1 MAVELGQCG
10 EKQSSRSAG
19 SDGLCSHPASA
30 LVHGMPGLCTD
41 WAGTSKGLRGAG
53 SQFTLLGQQPKSLG
67 RNVPGGVV
75 MVVGCYGKKE
85 SGCFFMTV
93 ANG

>member
-67 RNVPGGVV
+67 RNVPGGGGDGGGLLWEKGVWL
-75 MVVGCYGKKE
+75 
-85 SGCFFMTV
+85 FFYDC
-93 ANG
+93 G